1 MKAENQPIKP
11 VKYTLQELLDK
22 ITPENL
28 HPECDYGKPVGKESI

>member
-1 MKAENQPIKP
+1 MKTESKPEKP

-28 HPECDYGKPVGKESI
+28 HPEYDYGKPVGKEIL